1 MKRKVLTLLLL
12 SFVLA
17 LSMNGPRVLAAQTP
31 PAKAEDPIKNLVRVE
46 KPEAPPEP
54 LAPGFKAISA
64 QDSLAM
70 LSFLASDLLEGRETG
85 TRGFQLAA
93 EYAASLLRLWRI
105 TPLGDVPPRSL
116 SLAQFLGGQTSPP
129 RPAEKSFFQE
139 FAIQEVTEASSR
151 ISLEVRK
158 GGHVQEKS
166 FQPGRDF
173 SNFSP
178 SRTQTI
184 SSPFVFAGYGISE
197 RGIGYDDFKAVDVEG
212 KIVLILSGAPGRDN
226 PESPFQRN
234 RALKD
239 KYFPPPPS
247 GQNPLATPAGRFNKI
262 SEIQKRRPAAILQ
275 VVSPG
280 QDAAFFRRQLPPKSV
295 IDEQPVIKKPS
306 HRMLLPGVPD
316 LTEDSPIPLITITQD
331 MADRLLEASGQMV
344 DELRKRIESTTK
356 PASMEVPGATIT
368 IEATVKSQ
376 FIRGI
381 NVVGAVEG
389 SDPALKDEV
398 VVVGAHL
405 DHTGSWEDYIFNGAD
420 DNGSGSVGVLNLA
433 RAFSAGAQKPKRT
446 VVFCLWCGEEKG
458 LLGSRF
464 FVQNPPLPK
473 ARVVAYLNMDMI
485 SRPYDEKSLK
495 FAGLMFEFPVTP
507 EFLKQVTPA
516 NFLPVVFSAGSGWGE
531 IAREADRYI
540 GLDLYLH
547 EASGPRFG
555 IGTSDHASFHVA
567 KIPWLFPFSAVTEN
581 LHQTS
586 DSVDKVSGELIE
598 KVSKLMY
605 VIAFRLAQK

>member
-1 MKRKVLTLLLL
+1 MKMKIWAILPLI
-12 SFVLA
+12 LA
-17 LSMNGPRVLAAQTP
+17 FSTNESWVWASQTP
-31 PAKAEDPIKNLVRVE
+31 PAKAADPTKNLVRVE

-54 LAPGFKAISA
+54 LASGFNAISA

-85 TRGFQLAA
+85 TRGFQVAA
-93 EYAASLLRLWRI
+93 EYAASLLSLWRI
-105 TPLGDVPPRSL
+105 KPLGDVAPRTL

-139 FAIQEVTEASSR
+139 FAIQETTETSNR

-158 GGHVQEKS
+158 GGHVQEES
-166 FQPGRDF
+166 FQPGRDYA
-173 SNFSP
+173 NFSP
-178 SRTQTI
+178 SRTQTM
-184 SSPFVFAGYGISE
+184 SSPVVFAGYGISE
-197 RGIGYDDFKAVDVEG
+197 KGIGYDDFKTIDVEG
-212 KIVLILSGAPGRDN
+212 KIVLILGGAPGRDN
-226 PESPFQRN
+226 PESPFQRTQ
-234 RALKD
+234 ALKD

-280 QDAAFFRRQLPPKSV
+280 QDAAFFRRQLPPK
-295 IDEQPVIKKPS
+295 IIFDEQPIAKKAS

-316 LTEDSPIPLITITQD
+316 LTEDNPIPLIAITHD
-331 MADRLLEASGQMV
+331 MANRLLEASGQMI
-344 DELRKRIESTTK
+344 DALRKRIESTSK
-356 PASMEVPGATIT
+356 PASMEVPGTTIT
-368 IEATVKSQ
+368 IESTVKSQ

-405 DHTGSWEDYIFNGAD
+405 DHTGSWEDYVYNGAD

-446 VVFCLWCGEEKG
+446 VIFCLWCGEEKG

-464 FVQNPPLPK
+464 FLQNPPLPK

-495 FAGLMFEFPVTP
+495 FLGLMLDFPVTP

-555 IGTSDHASFHVA
+555 IGTSDHASFQAA
-567 KIPWLFPFSAVTEN
+567 KIPWLFSISAVTEN

-598 KVSKLMY
+598 KASKLMY
-605 VIAFRLAQK
+605 VLAFRLAQK